1 MEVVRLGSNK
11 PTTIL
16 RRLIMDWLKA
26 RWAERS
32 SKNGLALIAVG
43 VVALVF
49 KPLLTVAAWAAII
62 YGAWQYWDKED

>member
-1 MEVVRLGSNK
+1 
-11 PTTIL
+11 
-16 RRLIMDWLKA
+16 MDWLKA